1 MKNLKYY
8 VVSFVLFAALILVL
22 FNNRAQL
29 EAKAKND
36 KISAYPV
43 SITTV
48 EQKEVSNNIELVGT
62 IVGENDVQVVSE
74 AQGKVTGIFAEVGD
88 YKSAGSVIAQLD
100 DELKKSAYE
109 TAQVNLEKS
118 KKDFE
123 RYETLYKNKSVSD
136 VQYEQAKLAY
146 YNAQSQYVA
155 AKKDYENTRI
165 TAPISGIITS
175 RNIDMGTFVNKNM
188 PVANIV
194 DISKLKVKVGVA
206 ETDVFSLKK
215 GDKVTVT
222 TDVYPGVQFSGTIA
236 TISDKGDQAHNYPV
250 EISLKNSREHP
261 LKSGMFGKVTFISR
275 SRVPK
280 LVVSRD
286 ALLGSIKEPQ
296 VYVVENGTAHLRNVT
311 VGNTYDNNLEVL
323 EGLKAGDKVVVN
335 GQNNLEENTAVYVVN
350 KDQEK

>member
-1 MKNLKYY
+1 MKKLKYY
-8 VVSFVLFAALILVL
+8 VISFVLFAALILVL
-22 FNNRAQL
+22 LNNRTQL

-43 SITTV
+43 TVSTV
-48 EQKEVSNNIELVGT
+48 EEKKVSNNIELVGT

-74 AQGKVTGIFAEVGD
+74 AQGKVTGIYAEVGD
-88 YKSAGSVIAQLD
+88 YKSAGSVIARLD

-109 TAQVNLEKS
+109 TAEVNFEKS

-123 RYETLYKNKSVSD
+123 RYQALYKNKSVSD

-155 AKKDYENTRI
+155 AKKDYENTKI
-165 TAPISGIITS
+165 TAPISGIITA

-206 ETDVFSLKK
+206 EQDVFSLKK

-222 TDVYPGVQFSGTIA
+222 TDVYPGVQFTGKIA

-250 EISLKNSREHP
+250 EISLMNSREHP
-261 LKSGMFGKVTFISR
+261 LKSGMFGKVTFVSR
-275 SRVPK
+275 SSVPK
-280 LVVSRD
+280 LVMPRD

-296 VYVVENGTAHLRNVT
+296 VYVIENGTAHLRNVT
-311 VGNTYDNNLEVL
+311 VGTTYDNDLEVL
-323 EGLKAGDKVVVN
+323 KGLKAGDKVVVN

-350 KDQEK
+350 QD

>member
-1 MKNLKYY
+1 MKKLKYY
-8 VVSFVLFAALILVL
+8 IISFVLFAALVLVL
-22 FNNRAQL
+22 LNNRAKL

-43 SITTV
+43 TVSTV

-62 IVGENDVQVVSE
+62 IVGDNDVQIISE
-74 AQGKVTGIFAEVGD
+74 AQGKVTGIFANVGD

-109 TAQVNLEKS
+109 TAQVNFEKS

-123 RYETLYKNKSVSD
+123 RYEALYKDKSVSD

-155 AKKDYENTRI
+155 AKKDYENTKI
-165 TAPISGIITS
+165 TAPISGIITA
-175 RNIDMGTFVNKNM
+175 RNIDIGTFVNKNM

-206 ETDVFSLKK
+206 EKDVFSLKK

-222 TDVYPGVQFSGTIA
+222 TDVYPGVQFTGTIA
-236 TISDKGDQAHNYPV
+236 TISDKGDQAHNYPI
-250 EISLKNSREHP
+250 EISMKNSREHP
-261 LKSGMFGKVTFISR
+261 LKSGMFGKVTFVSR
-275 SRVPK
+275 SITPK

-286 ALLGSIKEPQ
+286 ALLGSIKDPQ
-296 VYVVENGTAHLRNVT
+296 VFVVENGTAHLRNVT
-311 VGNTYDNNLEVL
+311 VGAAYDNNLEIL
-323 EGLKAGDKVVVN
+323 KGLKAGDKVVVN
-335 GQNNLEENTAVYVVN
+335 GQNNLEENTAVYVIN
-350 KDQEK
+350 QD

>member
-1 MKNLKYY
+1 MKKLKYY
-8 VVSFVLFAALILVL
+8 IISFILFAALILVL
-22 FNNRAQL
+22 LNNRAQL

-43 SITTV
+43 TVSAV
-48 EQKEVSNNIELVGT
+48 EQKQVSNNIELIGT
-62 IVGENDVQVVSE
+62 IVGDNDVQVVSE
-74 AQGKVTGIFAEVGD
+74 AQGKVTGIFANVGD
-88 YKSAGSVIAQLD
+88 YKAEGSVIAQLD
-100 DELKKSAYE
+100 DELKKSGYE
-109 TAQVNLEKS
+109 TAQVNFEKS

-123 RYETLYKNKSVSD
+123 RYEALYKNKSVSD
-136 VQYEQAKLAY
+136 VQYEQARLAY

-155 AKKDYENTRI
+155 AKKDYENTKI
-165 TAPISGIITS
+165 TAPISGIITA

-194 DISKLKVKVGVA
+194 DISRLKVKVGVA
-206 ETDVFSLKK
+206 EKDVFSLKK

-222 TDVYPGVQFSGTIA
+222 TDVYPGVQFTGSIA

-275 SRVPK
+275 SSVPK

-296 VYVVENGTAHLRNVT
+296 VFVVENGTAHLRNVT
-311 VGNTYDNNLEVL
+311 VGSTYDNNLEVL
-323 EGLKAGDKVVVN
+323 KGLKSGDKVVVN

-350 KDQEK
+350 QD

>member
-1 MKNLKYY
+1 MKKLKYY
-8 VVSFVLFAALILVL
+8 VISFILFAALILVL
-22 FNNRAQL
+22 INNRAQL

-43 SITTV
+43 TVSAV
-48 EQKEVSNNIELVGT
+48 EQKEVTNNIELVGT
-62 IVGENDVQVVSE
+62 IVGDNDVQVVSE
-74 AQGKVTGIFAEVGD
+74 AQGKVTGIFANVGD

-109 TAQVNLEKS
+109 TAQVNFEKS

-123 RYETLYKNKSVSD
+123 RYEALYKNKSVSD

-155 AKKDYENTRI
+155 AKKDYENTKI
-165 TAPISGIITS
+165 TAPISGIITA
-175 RNIDMGTFVNKNM
+175 RNIDMGTYVNRNM

-206 ETDVFSLKK
+206 EKDVFSLKK

-222 TDVYPGVQFSGTIA
+222 TDVYPGVQFTGSIA

-275 SRVPK
+275 SSVPK

-296 VYVVENGTAHLRNVT
+296 VFVVENGTAHLRNIT
-311 VGNTYDNNLEVL
+311 VGDTYDNNLEIL
-323 EGLKAGDKVVVN
+323 KGLKAGDKVVVN
-335 GQNNLEENTAVYVVN
+335 GQNNLEENSAVYVVN
-350 KDQEK
+350 QD

>member
-8 VVSFVLFAALILVL
+8 VIAFVLFAALVMVL
-22 FNNRAQL
+22 LNNRAQL

-43 SITTV
+43 TVSTV
-48 EQKEVSNNIELVGT
+48 EMKQVSDDIDLVGT
-62 IVGENDVQVVSE
+62 IVGENDVQVISE
-74 AQGKVTGIFAEVGD
+74 AQGKVTGVFANVGD
-88 YKSAGSVIAQLD
+88 YKPAGSLIARLD
-100 DELKKSAYE
+100 DELKQSAYE
-109 TAQVNLEKS
+109 TAQVNFEKS

-123 RYETLYKNKSVSD
+123 RYEALYKNKSVSD
-136 VQYEQAKLAY
+136 VQYEQAKLAF

-155 AKKDYENTRI
+155 AKKDYENTKI
-165 TAPISGIITS
+165 TAPISGIITD
-175 RNIDMGTFVNKNM
+175 RNIDMGTYVNKNM

-194 DISKLKVKVGVA
+194 DISRLKVKIGVP
-206 ETDVFSLKK
+206 EEDVFSLKK

-222 TDVYPGVQFSGTIA
+222 TDVYPGVQFTGTIS

-250 EISLKNSREHP
+250 EISLMNSREHP
-261 LKSGMFGKVTFISR
+261 LKSGMFGKVTFVSK
-275 SRVPK
+275 SSTPK

-296 VYVVENGTAHLRNVT
+296 VFVVENGTVHLKNVT
-311 VGNTYDNNLEVL
+311 VGSTYDNDLEIL
-323 EGLKAGDKVVVN
+323 KGLKAGDKVVVN

-350 KDQEK
+350 QDQEN